1 MPTTAKDKVRQFYAQ
16 FSSDDRVLILI
27 NADPDAIASAMAVKR
42 LLWRKVNNIT
52 ISNINTIDRPDNCAM
67 VELLG
72 VNLTHIKD
80 LDETRFN
87 RVVMVDSQ
95 PSHNVLF
102 ENFSV
107 DVVIDHHPDT
117 ASKVPFQDIRP
128 KYGATASIMTEYL
141 KAAKIKPATK
151 LATALLLGIKND
163 TGNFEQKTLPE
174 DVRSFQY
181 LFRHANKHMVRK
193 IEQSEIRPDYLKFF
207 KKALENRR
215 VRKGKVFVFLGP
227 VPNPDICVLIADFFL
242 KISSIKWSIVAGYH
256 QKKLVIIF
264 RSDGLRKNAGKIAE
278 QGFDEFGSAGGHKTM
293 ARAEIPLSVL
303 RPLIDHRDDSKVIR
317 WIMSQIKHKTK
328 KAPAGTSE

>member
-1 MPTTAKDKVRQFYAQ
+1 MLFSAKDKVSRFYNQ

-52 ISNINTIDRPDNCAM
+52 ISNINIINRPDNCAM

-72 VNLTHIKD
+72 VKLIHIKD
-80 LDETRFN
+80 LDATRFN

-102 ENFSV
+102 KKFTV
-107 DVVIDHHPDT
+107 DLVIDHHPDT
-117 ASKVPFQDIRP
+117 DSKAPFQDIRP

-141 KAAKIKPATK
+141 RAAKIKPASK

-163 TGNFEQKTLPE
+163 TSNFEQQTLLE

-181 LFRHANKHMVRK
+181 LFRHANKHLVRK

-215 VRKGKVFVFLGP
+215 VRKGKVFVFLGL

-278 QGFDEFGSAGGHKTM
+278 QGFAEFGSAGGRKAM
-293 ARAEIPLSVL
+293 ARAEIDLAKL
-303 RPLIDHRDDSKVIR
+303 RPLFDHKDDSKVIR
-317 WIMSQIKHKTK
+317 WIMSQIKTKIKTP
-328 KAPAGTSE
+328 PAGTKK

>member
-1 MPTTAKDKVRQFYAQ
+1 MLLSAKDKIHQFYNQ
-16 FSSDDRVLILI
+16 FTSDDRVLILI
-27 NADPDAIASAMAVKR
+27 NADPDAIGSAMAVKR

-52 ISNINTIDRPDNCAM
+52 ISNINIIDRPDNCAM
-67 VELLG
+67 VALLG
-72 VNLTHIKD
+72 VNLTYIKD

-95 PSHNVLF
+95 PSHNASF
-102 ENFSV
+102 EKFTI
-107 DVVIDHHPDT
+107 DLIIDHHPDT
-117 ASKVPFQDIRP
+117 GSKAPFQDIRP

-141 KAAKIKPATK
+141 RAARIKPAVK

-163 TGNFEQKTLPE
+163 TNNFEQQTLVE

-181 LFRHANKHMVRK
+181 LFRHANKHLVRK

-227 VPNPDICVLIADFFL
+227 VPNPDLCVLIADFFL

-278 QGFDEFGSAGGHKTM
+278 QGFAQFGSAGGHKAV
-293 ARAEIPLSVL
+293 ARAEIDLTRL
-303 RPLIDHRDDSKVIR
+303 KPLIDHKDDSKVIR
-317 WIMSQIKHKTK
+317 WIMNQIKTKTPPSDTK
-328 KAPAGTSE
+328 K

>member
-1 MPTTAKDKVRQFYAQ
+1 MLLTAKEKVDQFYKQ
-16 FSSDDRVLILI
+16 FTSDDRVLILI
-27 NADPDAIASAMAVKR
+27 NADPDAIGSAMAVKR
-42 LLWRKVNNIT
+42 LLWRKVNNVT
-52 ISNINTIDRPDNCAM
+52 ISNINIIDRPDNCAM
-67 VELLG
+67 VDLLG

-87 RVVMVDSQ
+87 RIVMVDSQ

-102 ENFSV
+102 EKFTI
-107 DVVIDHHPDT
+107 DLVIDHHPDT
-117 ASKVPFQDIRP
+117 GSKVPFQDIRP

-141 KAAKIKPATK
+141 RAARIKPAIK

-163 TGNFEQKTLPE
+163 TANFEQQTLVE

-181 LFRHANKHMVRK
+181 LFRHANKHLVRK

-215 VRKGKVFVFLGP
+215 VNKGKVFVFLGP

-242 KISSIKWSIVAGYH
+242 KISSIKWSIAAGYH

-278 QGFDEFGSAGGHKTM
+278 KGFADFGSAGGRKAM
-293 ARAEIPLSVL
+293 ARAEIDLALL
-303 RPLIDHRDDSKVIR
+303 RPLIDHKDDSKVIR
-317 WIMSQIKHKTK
+317 WIMNQLKTNK
-328 KAPAGTSE
+328 TPPSDTKR

>member
-1 MPTTAKDKVRQFYAQ
+1 MSLTAKDKVHQFYKQ
-16 FSSDDRVLILI
+16 FTTDDRVLILI

-52 ISNINTIDRPDNCAM
+52 ISNINIINRPDNCAM

-72 VNLTHIKD
+72 IKLTYIKD
-80 LDETRFN
+80 LDEKRFN

-102 ENFSV
+102 DKFTI
-107 DVVIDHHPDT
+107 DLIIDHHPDSGRK
-117 ASKVPFQDIRP
+117 APFQDIRP

-141 KAAKIKPATK
+141 RAARIKPAIK

-163 TGNFEQKTLPE
+163 TSNFEQQTLVE
-174 DVRSFQY
+174 DVRSFKY
-181 LFRHANKHMVRK
+181 LFRHANKHLVRK

-207 KKALENRR
+207 KKALENKR

-227 VPNPDICVLIADFFL
+227 VPNPDVCVLIADFFL
-242 KISSIKWSIVAGYH
+242 KVSSIKWGIVAGYH

-278 QGFDEFGSAGGHKTM
+278 QGFAEFGSAGGHKAM
-293 ARAEIPLSVL
+293 ARAEIDLTML
-303 RPLIDHRDDSKVIR
+303 RPLIDHKEDSKVIR
-317 WIMSQIKHKTK
+317 WIMNQIKTKTSPADTK
-328 KAPAGTSE
+328 K

>member
-1 MPTTAKDKVRQFYAQ
+1 MLVTAKDKVEQFYKQ
-16 FSSDDRVLILI
+16 FNTDDRVLILI

-42 LLWRKVNNIT
+42 LLWRRVNNIT
-52 ISNINTIDRPDNCAM
+52 ISNINIIDRPDNCAM

-72 VNLTHIKD
+72 VKLTHIKD
-80 LDETRFN
+80 LDEKRYN

-102 ENFSV
+102 DKFTI
-107 DVVIDHHPDT
+107 DLIIDHHPDSGCK
-117 ASKVPFQDIRP
+117 APFQDIRP
-128 KYGATASIMTEYL
+128 KYGAAASIMTEYL
-141 KAAKIKPATK
+141 RAARIKPAIK

-163 TGNFEQKTLPE
+163 TNNFEQQTLVE

-181 LFRHANKHMVRK
+181 LFRHANKHLVRK
-193 IEQSEIRPDYLKFF
+193 IEQSEIRPDYLKFY

-227 VPNPDICVLIADFFL
+227 VPNPDICVLIADFFSRV
-242 KISSIKWSIVAGYH
+242 SSIKWSIVAGYH

-278 QGFDEFGSAGGHKTM
+278 QGFSEFGSAGGHRGM
-293 ARAEIPLSVL
+293 ARAEIELTML
-303 RPLIDHRDDSKVIR
+303 RPLIDHKDDSKVIR
-317 WIMSQIKHKTK
+317 WIMNQIKTKTPPTEAK
-328 KAPAGTSE
+328 K